1 MFFTAFPNKNV
12 NLLPALLFLQQNIN
26 RHCKLYLLCTEV
38 VMLYLGSEQEMRKTE
53 FLQAHVAVHLSTY
66 GPFCRK
72 RERYQVEI
80 KLIKVELEHKS
91 SRSSN

>member
-1 MFFTAFPNKNV
+1 MF
-12 NLLPALLFLQQNIN
+12 
-26 RHCKLYLLCTEV
+26 
-38 VMLYLGSEQEMRKTE
+38 YLGSEHEMRKTG
-53 FLQAHVAVHLSTY
+53 FLQAHVVVTLPTY

-80 KLIKVELEHKS
+80 KLIKDELEHKS